1 MFVIG
6 TLKPN
11 DIFELL
17 PGMLFCDRVMRS
29 HVPYSFGS
37 LFYFK
42 DSSLLFRFYVSA
54 FLKLWCCLESGAVYR
69 ADARSEYFINSLNG
83 RLASLDLIDCCD

>member
-42 DSSLLFRFYVSA
+42 DSSLLFRFYVSVT
-54 FLKLWCCLESGAVYR
+54 SYGAVW
-69 ADARSEYFINSLNG
+69 SLEQFTAPT
-83 RLASLDLIDCCD
+83 RDLSILLTA

>member
-42 DSSLLFRFYVSA
+42 DSRLLLLNFGFT
-54 FLKLWCCLESGAVYR
+54 FLLSYGAVW
-69 ADARSEYFINSLNG
+69 SLEQFTAPT
-83 RLASLDLIDCCD
+83 RDLSILLTA